1 MSKRF
6 TIMAILCSVCLIAS
20 NLFETKIFSTSFL
33 TLTGGLLIFPISY
46 IVNDC
51 ITELY
56 GFKWARFAILTAFG
70 LNAFFVLMAQLV
82 IALPP
87 EEFWDGQEHFK
98 YIFNADLRITIASML
113 AFICGSLLN
122 ALVMTKMK
130 AVQGEKGFGWRAVL
144 SSLAGESC
152 DSLIFFPIAFWNFG
166 FSNIIKLMI
175 TQIVL
180 KTLYEVVILPITA
193 SVVKYFKTHPERIAA

>member
-1 MSKRF
+1 
-6 TIMAILCSVCLIAS
+6 MAILCSVCLIAS
-20 NLFETKIFSTSFL
+20 NLFETKIFSASFL

-122 ALVMTKMK
+122 ALVMSKMK
-130 AVQGEKGFGWRAVL
+130 AVQGDKGFGWRAVL

-152 DSLIFFPIAFWNFG
+152 DSLIFFPIAFWNVG
-166 FSNIIKLMI
+166 FKNIVIMMV

-180 KTLYEVVILPITA
+180 KTLYEVIVLPITA
-193 SVVKYFKTHPERIAA
+193 TVVKNFKQHPEKLGAGA